1 MALVE
6 RLPVGPDTAQWPLW
20 STTAR
25 VVVSGSHRDPGLVAE
40 ARRITERVCAD
51 VDRAASRFRPDA
63 EIHWVAANAGDWVLV
78 SPLLAELVR
87 VSLEAAQRTDGLV
100 DPTVADAM
108 QRLGYDRDISR
119 LSPETSLS
127 RAVRVVAR
135 RAAGWRSVRFDGHHV
150 QLPEGVSLDLGATAK
165 AWAADES
172 ARQAA
177 DALGVGVLVSLGG
190 DIATAG
196 VARQGHWSILVSD
209 GPGQPEAHVAL
220 PAGHALATSST
231 ISRTW
236 RRGGQSMH
244 HVLDPRTSLPAPT
257 VWRTVSAAAPSCVQA
272 NTWTTAAIVRGQSA
286 IPWLREHG
294 VTARLVSAGG
304 DVVRVGGWPGE
315 RAA

>member
-1 MALVE
+1 MALLE
-6 RLPVGPDTAQWPLW
+6 RLPVGPNTAQWPLW

-25 VVVSGSHRDPGLVAE
+25 VVVTDPSRVAE
-40 ARRITERVCAD
+40 ARRITERVCCD
-51 VDRAASRFRPDA
+51 VELACSRFRPDA
-63 EIHWVAANAGDWVLV
+63 EIHWLVANAGEWVPV

-87 VSLEAAQRTDGLV
+87 VALDAAKRTDGLV
-100 DPTVADAM
+100 DPTVADAL
-108 QRLGYDRDISR
+108 QRLGYDRDIR
-119 LSPETSLS
+119 HLRPAAAG
-127 RAVRVVAR
+127 RGVRVVAH

-165 AWAADES
+165 AWAAD
-172 ARQAA
+172 AA
-177 DALGVGVLVSLGG
+177 AAQIAATLGVGALVSLGG

-196 VARQGHWSILVSD
+196 VVRHKHWSVLVSD
-209 GPGQPEAHVAL
+209 GPGEPEAHVTL
-220 PAGHALATSST
+220 PAGSAMATSST

-257 VWRTVSAAAPSCVQA
+257 VWRTVSIAAPACVEA
-272 NTWTTAAIVRGQSA
+272 NTLSTASIVRGHGA
-286 IPWLREHG
+286 ISWLREQG

-304 DVVRVGGWPGE
+304 EVVRLGGWPQE